1 MHPELLAVDAEPAM
15 SDPRRPALE
24 RDVDVHPRNPNGG
37 LDYFGMLAM
46 ALGMAAMLTR
56 MKVFAY
62 GAIIAQARTKQTHIH
77 ISRFVWIA
85 LTLAWAGLVSGD
97 AAVCGS

>member
-1 MHPELLAVDAEPAM
+1 M

-62 GAIIAQARTKQTHIH
+62 GAIIAQARTKQTHTYTSPGSCGLRSH
-77 ISRFVWIA
+77 LRGQASS
-85 LTLAWAGLVSGD
+85 LATQPFADRDFKVRD
-97 AAVCGS
+97 HCCGA